1 MGLFDSVFDLTK
13 DVLKV
18 ASAPITMVVDLA
30 GAAVKPLA
38 EVADELTNEIK
49 SLKD

>member
-18 ASAPITMVVDLA
+18 ASAPVEMVVDLA
-30 GAAVKPLA
+30 GAAVKPIA
-38 EVADELTNEIK
+38 EVAQELTYDVK